1 MKVQAKDDII
11 YRLML
16 SLKRDNVSSINTD
29 EEMLFLINK
38 GWIEAL
44 EWVLNLKVNDEKD
57 GSDYKMYDETKIKYY
72 LHEIVEAV
80 DLAIGDDGLRSKEVI
95 AILEEENNE

>member
-29 EEMLFLINK
+29 EERLFQINK

-44 EWVLNLKVNDEKD
+44 EWVLNLKEK
-57 GSDYKMYDETKIKYY
+57 KNEDETKIKYY

-80 DLAIGDDGLRSKEVI
+80 DLAIGDDGMRSKEVI
-95 AILEEENNE
+95 AILESERKDNAVNTTN

>member
-29 EEMLFLINK
+29 EERLFLINK

-44 EWVLNLKVNDEKD
+44 EWVLNLKEK
-57 GSDYKMYDETKIKYY
+57 KNEDETKIKYY
-72 LHEIVEAV
+72 LHVLV
-80 DLAIGDDGLRSKEVI
+80 FVL
-95 AILEEENNE
+95 LE

>member
-29 EEMLFLINK
+29 EERLFLINK

-44 EWVLNLKVNDEKD
+44 MW
-57 GSDYKMYDETKIKYY
+57 T
-72 LHEIVEAV
+72 
-80 DLAIGDDGLRSKEVI
+80 IGL
-95 AILEEENNE
+95 

>member
-29 EEMLFLINK
+29 EERLFLINK

-44 EWVLNLKVNDEKD
+44 EWVLNLKEK
-57 GSDYKMYDETKIKYY
+57 KNEDETKIKYY

-95 AILEEENNE
+95 AILESERKDNAVNTTN

>member
-29 EEMLFLINK
+29 EERLFLINK

-44 EWVLNLKVNDEKD
+44 EWVLNLKEK
-57 GSDYKMYDETKIKYY
+57 KNEDETKIKYY
-72 LHEIVEAV
+72 LHEIIEAV
-80 DLAIGDDGLRSKEVI
+80 NLAIGDDGMKSKEVI
-95 AILEEENNE
+95 AILESERKDNAVNTTN

>member
-29 EEMLFLINK
+29 EETPFLINR
-38 GWIEAL
+38 GWIDAL
-44 EWVLNLKVNDEKD
+44 EWVLNIKVDEEK
-57 GSDYKMYDETKIKYY
+57 DETKIKYY

-80 DLAIGDDGLRSKEVI
+80 DLAIGDDGMRSKEVI
-95 AILEEENNE
+95 AILEGERNE

>member
-1 MKVQAKDDII
+1 MKVQAKDNII

-16 SLKRDNVSSINTD
+16 SLKRENMFISTKD
-29 EEMLFLINK
+29 EIDDYLLNINK

-44 EWVLNLKVNDEKD
+44 EWVLNIEKGTIRVNYGQYTKD
-57 GSDYKMYDETKIKYY
+57 DI
-72 LHEIVEAV
+72 INAV
-80 DLAIGDDGLRSKEVI
+80 DIAVGDDGLRSKEVI

>member
-29 EEMLFLINK
+29 EERLFLINK

-44 EWVLNLKVNDEKD
+44 EWVLNLKEK
-57 GSDYKMYDETKIKYY
+57 KNEDETKIKYY

-80 DLAIGDDGLRSKEVI
+80 DLAIGDDGMRSKEVI
-95 AILEEENNE
+95 AILEGERNE

>member
-29 EEMLFLINK
+29 EERLFLINK

-44 EWVLNLKVNDEKD
+44 EWVLNLKEK
-57 GSDYKMYDETKIKYY
+57 KNEDETKIKYY

-95 AILEEENNE
+95 AILEGERNE